1 MLMGFTFKQD
11 AMPPYHKLHPHLRQM
26 IARHLED
33 LCKLSIDVIN
43 HCYSTLPGTTK
54 SRNRDEFT
62 WRYALAMEYHRRKAV
77 ELDTRDLLHRLKEL
91 NAEIELVQLLD
102 AAQKRGI
109 VLEERQQ
116 GNLSSNQG

>member
-1 MLMGFTFKQD
+1 
-11 AMPPYHKLHPHLRQM
+11 
-26 IARHLED
+26 
-33 LCKLSIDVIN
+33 
-43 HCYSTLPGTTK
+43 
-54 SRNRDEFT
+54 
-62 WRYALAMEYHRRKAV
+62 MEYHRRKAV